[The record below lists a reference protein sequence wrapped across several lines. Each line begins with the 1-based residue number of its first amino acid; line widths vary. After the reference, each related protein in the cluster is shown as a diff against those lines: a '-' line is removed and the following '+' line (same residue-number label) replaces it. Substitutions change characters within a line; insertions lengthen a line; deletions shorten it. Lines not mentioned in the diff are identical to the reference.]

1 MGKHTIFFKNKPRII
16 SAYSI
21 AGPKEAESNFAKHIS
36 ELISD
41 DRFGEMLNYAVR
53 YALGRQS
60 YAPHDVVNYITPLLP
75 RLSHRTLFVMAKDIE
90 ETDSYGDERID
101 KPMWLKFLAEVKK
114 HLNNKTA
121 DFVEVNKM
129 IEQ

>member
-1 MGKHTIFFKNKPRII
+1 MNCDGNCLDCLYLNNDFDCIRMKDRFMINP
-16 SAYSI
+16 
-21 AGPKEAESNFAKHIS
+21 
-36 ELISD
+36 SD

-90 ETDSYGDERID
+90 KTDSYGDERID